1 MTASPATDQPTVPDW
16 LAADEAAHQEQID
29 TVAQGLQRAQRHAD
43 LINARLAELGIEP
56 IEAAGIDDH
65 GNLRAARLTQP
76 EYEPH
81 VYYEVR
87 AAWSEDDKQT
97 ELHTADWEDDRPR
110 YGRVRLLNSLADV
123 AAARRETPTIPAT
136 VRARRSPL
144 FTKEYGCPSAHRY
157 RNQPSSCWHSW
168 SGTDPARTGSSPSAD
183 ASCRSTPTCRW
194 SASRSPAA
202 CAPSRAAFCTA

>member
-16 LAADEAAHQEQID
+16 LAAAEAAHQEQID

-56 IEAAGIDDH
+56 IEAAG
-65 GNLRAARLTQP
+65 
-76 EYEPH
+76 
-81 VYYEVR
+81 VYYKVR